1 MKHRQGIALISVLL
15 FIAIVFMAVI
25 VVAQRAS
32 QGAQFQRE
40 DEYDL
45 AAFYAAEAGV
55 EAALSRWSEDATKT
69 WGLNV
74 GDEQIDIPLLDGQ
87 ATYSIRFSSAFSVN
101 NFNQASAADCALGPA
116 SLPPEMAYLVVDGQA
131 RGRTRRL
138 EVLVARSGLVENPA
152 ALLGA
157 AQIELS
163 GNITLN
169 GLRTTR
175 DNTQVSADLVCLN
188 TSNSAELIRQVG
200 PGDIDIDGVIS
211 SNSPH
216 SQSISTTLSGA
227 NVSGGNLT
235 SQNRSNPDRVD
246 IVGRVQ
252 AKAGLGLPAPTLTGT
267 STQLANQDYYVP
279 AGLSYNG
286 DLVLDGSNLYI
297 EGNLDLNG
305 SISGSGSVFVNG
317 ETLVFGDSSVT
328 SGDATGVALYSE
340 GNLTLSGF
348 DGTRLLT
355 DLTSVSGNDVNG
367 VPYSTHLA
375 NFLKWTGEMNTLIG
389 PEPTGVTTNFGHGG
403 SLFDERI
410 LALTLTADATW
421 AAANMASITNS
432 AGSPMATTPE
442 QAGAQLKLTELVAA
456 QADSP
461 STRFLTA
468 KFRELNGGDFGVTGG
483 TDIGEYLGPFGR
495 PADGPASWTGND
507 SLRNAL
513 EGRTSHGFFR
523 TLGSVWPQLWDGS
536 YPEADLVARRNE
548 LWHMARNTMNQ
559 MNLDKPGAAYF
570 QGLIYSKGDIVAQ
583 NDLQVIGAIMAAGP
597 TSRIRLN
604 NGVGVTFVP
613 ELARGAGS
621 SLGKVG
627 VRTWIRR

>member
-1 MKHRQGIALISVLL
+1 M
-15 FIAIVFMAVI
+15 FFMAIVFMAVI
-25 VVAQRAS
+25 VVAQRAR
-32 QGAQFQRE
+32 QGAQFQME

-55 EAALSRWSEDATKT
+55 QAALSRWSEDASKT
-69 WGLNV
+69 WGLNAA
-74 GDEQIDIPLLDGQ
+74 DEQIDVPLLDGD
-87 ATYSIRFSSAFSVN
+87 ASYSIRFSPAFSVN
-101 NFNQASAADCALGPA
+101 NFNQASAADSALGTA
-116 SLPPEMAYLVVDGQA
+116 SVPPEMAYLVVEGQA

-138 EVLVARSGLVENPA
+138 EVLVARTGLVENPA

-169 GLRTTR
+169 GLRSTR

-188 TSNSAELIRQVG
+188 TSNSAEHIRQVN
-200 PGDIDIDGVIS
+200 PGQVDIDGVIS
-211 SNSPH
+211 SNGAH
-216 SQSISTTLSGA
+216 AQSISSTLSGA

-235 SQNRSNPDRVD
+235 SQNRSNPERVD

-267 STQLANQDYYVP
+267 STQLANQDYYVSS
-279 AGLSYNG
+279 GLSYNG
-286 DLVLDGSNLYI
+286 DLVLNGSNLYI

-305 SISGSGSVFVNG
+305 SISGSGAVFVNG

-328 SGDATGVALYSE
+328 SSDASGVALYSE

-355 DLTSVSGNDVNG
+355 DLTSASGNDVNG

-375 NFLKWTGEMNTLIG
+375 NFLKWSGEMNTLIG

-403 SLFDERI
+403 SSFDERV
-410 LALTLTADATW
+410 LALTMTSDTAW
-421 AAANMASITNS
+421 ASSHLSTITTS
-432 AGSPMATTPE
+432 AGNPIVSTPE
-442 QAGAQLKLTELVAA
+442 QAGAQLKLTELIAA
-456 QADSP
+456 QPDSP

-468 KFRELNGGDFGVTGG
+468 KFRELNGGDHFVTGG
-483 TDIGEYLGPFGR
+483 ADIGEYMGPFGR
-495 PADGPASWTGND
+495 PSDGPATWTGND

-513 EGRTSHGFFR
+513 QGQTSHGFFR
-523 TLGSVWPQLWDGS
+523 TLGSVWPQLWAGT

-548 LWHMARNTMNQ
+548 LWHLARNMMNQ
-559 MNLDKPGAAYF
+559 MSLDRPGSAYF

-583 NDLQVIGAIMAAGP
+583 NDLQVIGAVMAAGP
-597 TSRIRLN
+597 HSRIRLN
-604 NGVGVTFVP
+604 DDVRVTFVP